1 MSVVLDYIFK
11 HGYYQDVKST
21 FWEAQNVYSKAY
33 RLWKKE
39 QTVFI
44 GDDYESKQYVYENF
58 SEIKSIAACIE
69 KTDKFLCQSRK
80 AVEWLFYHARNLR
93 NIPTLGIA
101 EYKFISINA
110 IQINAYASKL
120 QEYARIITDNKE
132 AVGRFLNH
140 STAHHT
146 FEEI

>member
-33 RLWKKE
+33 RLWEKE

-58 SEIKSIAACIE
+58 SEIKSIAA
-69 KTDKFLCQSRK
+69 
-80 AVEWLFYHARNLR
+80 
-93 NIPTLGIA
+93 
-101 EYKFISINA
+101 
-110 IQINAYASKL
+110 
-120 QEYARIITDNKE
+120 
-132 AVGRFLNH
+132 
-140 STAHHT
+140 
-146 FEEI
+146 